1 MEGALARREGGKKDA
16 EMETVEELLDSETDR
31 QTHRQGKMGQ
41 TKTLKESEGQEPG
54 FNPWSGTKIPHTAW
68 RSRRKNKLKNRETQ
82 TGSQRERE
90 REKP

>member
-1 MEGALARREGGKKDA
+1 
-16 EMETVEELLDSETDR
+16 
-31 QTHRQGKMGQ
+31 MGQ

-68 RSRRKNKLKNRETQ
+68 RSRRKNKMKNRETK

-90 REKP
+90 RGLRQAGVTMQSMGGEAVILGGGGLRH